1 MGWVWA
7 APPLTIT
14 HERID
19 YMFAPNQDVDR
30 FGNRQLYNEYGMRN
44 RPVTVWGDARRVLV
58 FGDSVLNGGNLTDHE
73 SLATTAAMRQTSG
86 IVFANI
92 SAGSW
97 GPDNILGW
105 IETYGLLGAETAILV
120 LSSHDA
126 GDAPTFEPL
135 NPATHPTAQPF
146 SALWEGI
153 TRYSPQY
160 LPSSIGGYLTPEISL
175 KSRPENQRVGRDG
188 IDVLPE
194 IMTILADEGVRVCVV
209 LHATLSERR
218 NGEFEGINDIAEVLR
233 GSGSPVVQLHEIDSG
248 TTPSELYRDDIHIND
263 AGQLLLAQ
271 ALLACE
277 SAATVPIRGQNQ

>member
-1 MGWVWA
+1 
-7 APPLTIT
+7 
-14 HERID
+14 
-19 YMFAPNQDVDR
+19 MFAPNQDVDR

-44 RPVTVWGDARRVLV
+44 RPVTVWGDARRILV

-73 SLATTAAMRQTSG
+73 NLATTAAMRRTEG

-105 IETYGLLGAETAILV
+105 IETYGLPGAETAILV

-126 GDAPTFEPL
+126 ADPPTFEPL
-135 NPATHPTAQPF
+135 NPATHPTTRPI

-153 TRYSPQY
+153 TRYLPRY
-160 LPSSIGGYLTPEISL
+160 LPSSIGGYLAPDL
-175 KSRPENQRVGRDG
+175 PDRAHLENQHVGRDG
-188 IDVLPE
+188 LDVLPD
-194 IMTILADEGVRVCVV
+194 IMTIFADSGVRACAI
-209 LHATLSERR
+209 LHATLLERR
-218 NGEFEGINDIAEVLR
+218 NGEFEGINDIAKVLSA
-233 GSGSPVVQLHEIDSG
+233 SGLPVVKLHEIASG

-271 ALLACE
+271 ALLVCE
-277 SAATVPIRGQNQ
+277 SAATVPVRGQNQ

>member
-1 MGWVWA
+1 MGVGSWNS
-7 APPLTIT
+7 PPLSVA

-30 FGNRQLYNEYGMRN
+30 FGNRLLYNEYGMRN

-73 SLATTAAMRQTSG
+73 SLATTAAMRQTEG

-105 IETYGLLGAETAILV
+105 IETFDLLGAETAILV

-126 GDAPTFEPL
+126 ADAPTSEPL
-135 NPATHPTAQPF
+135 NTATHPTTRPV

-153 TRYSPQY
+153 TRYLPRY
-160 LPSSIGGYLTPEISL
+160 LPSSIGGYLAPDIPDRAHL
-175 KSRPENQRVGRDG
+175 ENQHVGRDG
-188 IDVLPE
+188 IDVLPY
-194 IMTILADEGVRVCVV
+194 IITIFAD
-209 LHATLSERR
+209 S
-218 NGEFEGINDIAEVLR
+218 
-233 GSGSPVVQLHEIDSG
+233 
-248 TTPSELYRDDIHIND
+248 
-263 AGQLLLAQ
+263 
-271 ALLACE
+271 
-277 SAATVPIRGQNQ
+277 